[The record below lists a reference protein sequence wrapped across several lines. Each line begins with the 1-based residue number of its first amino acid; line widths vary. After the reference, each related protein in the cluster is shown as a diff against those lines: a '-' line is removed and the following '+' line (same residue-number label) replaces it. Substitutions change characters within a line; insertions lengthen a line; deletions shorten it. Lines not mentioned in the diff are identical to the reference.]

1 MKKTLV
7 ALLCMAPLSAM
18 AVTTSWEH
26 DLTVSSGKTALTID
40 QDGNE
45 FTASH
50 KGLSFSTS
58 DTVDIGISYST
69 SLFGALDGTVS
80 VDHQADDDNVV
91 GVEASFDQWGATVT
105 SSLDWN
111 VNDTDFDST
120 VKVGYGILGLDSYD
134 SFDFDV
140 DDTEFSGSE
149 AGVGYSW
156 QVSDGFT
163 LTPNLT
169 VPFDSDW
176 DHGTVVAGISLNIS
190 FGGSPTE

>member
-18 AVTTSWEH
+18 AFTTSWEH

-40 QDGNE
+40 QDENK
-45 FTASH
+45 FAATH
-50 KGLSFSTS
+50 NGLSISTS
-58 DTVDIGISYST
+58 DTVDIGISYSM
-69 SLFGALDGTVS
+69 SLLGALEGTVS
-80 VDHQADDDNVV
+80 IDHLADDDNVV
-91 GVEASFDQWGATVT
+91 GVETSFSQWGATIT
-105 SSLDWN
+105 PSLDWN

-120 VKVGYGILGLDSYD
+120 LKVGYSILGLDSYY

-149 AGVGYSW
+149 AGMGYSW
-156 QVSDGFT
+156 QVADGFT

-169 VPFDSDW
+169 VPFNSDW
-176 DHGTVVAGISLNIS
+176 NRGTAVAGISLNIS
-190 FGGSPTE
+190 FGGSSSE